1 LILASSFESGLGRDR
16 LESWHRLSKGRN
28 GSAIWKKGNL
38 ALLNLQEI
46 KIEYCMDQ
54 LSKSYKR
61 NFNNLEQ
68 QLGNI
73 IVRSAHLA
81 LKNIANSDALYHN
94 VEHTVMATLAGQAI
108 LEGKHLSEDGVMP
121 NDWAHFIIALL
132 FHDIGYVKGICKANR
147 GVVVATGLGQET
159 VEMPTG
165 STDAALAPYHVER
178 SKMFVRER
186 FGHGLI
192 TKGLIDT
199 EIITSYIEMTRFP
212 FPDDEWYQDTK
223 GYRRLVRAA
232 DFIGQL
238 GDPNR
243 LQKCT
248 ALFYEFEEIGLN
260 AKLGYK
266 RPGDLRTD
274 DTKFYWNAVSPYIQ
288 DALRYMRVTR
298 DGKQWIANLKANGFG
313 QGIMTEADSQS
324 TSYPR

>member
-1 LILASSFESGLGRDR
+1 M
-16 LESWHRLSKGRN
+16 
-28 GSAIWKKGNL
+28 
-38 ALLNLQEI
+38 LNLQKI
-46 KIEYCMDQ
+46 KIEYTMDQ
-54 LSKSYKR
+54 LSKAYER
-61 NFNNLEQ
+61 NYSNLEQ

-73 IVRSAHLA
+73 IVWSAHLA
-81 LKNIANSDALYHN
+81 LENIANSDALYHS

-108 LEGKHLSEDGVMP
+108 VEGKHLSEGGVMP
-121 NDWAHFIIALL
+121 KDWAHFIIALL
-132 FHDIGYVKGICKANR
+132 FHDIGYVKGICKADR
-147 GVVVATGLGQET
+147 GNVIATGSGDET
-159 VEMPTG
+159 VEMPRG

-186 FGHGLI
+186 FGQGLI
-192 TKGLIDT
+192 MKGFIDT

-212 FPDDEWYQDTK
+212 LPEGEWYQDTQ
-223 GYRRLVRAA
+223 GYRGLVRAA

-274 DTKFYWNAVSPYIQ
+274 NTKFYWDVVSPYVQ
-288 DALRYMRVTR
+288 DALRYLRVTQ
-298 DGKQWIANLKANGFG
+298 DGKQWIANLQANVFG
-313 QGIMTEADSQS
+313 QGIMADTAPQS
-324 TSYPR
+324 APHHR